1 MVSRQVA
8 WHWVQLSMHAFMAWE
23 RWAAVWWVMS
33 YSFGIAI
40 ADESRRARITV
51 PMQLLAHCR
60 ANASVVPPLVT
71 SSTVYGS
78 VWPPGISLPGEPS
91 SAARRFGK
99 ACVHRCRARWV
110 RDH

>member
-51 PMQLLAHCR
+51 HMQLLAPCR
-60 ANASVVPPLVT
+60 AHASVVPTLVT

-78 VWPPGISLPGEPS
+78 VWPPGLSMPGEPRGMPGRTKDRKSTRLNS
-91 SAARRFGK
+91 S
-99 ACVHRCRARWV
+99 H
-110 RDH
+110 